1 MLGAIIG
8 DIVGSTREWH
18 NIKTEDFELVPKGS
32 RFTDDTV
39 MTLAVAEWLMT
50 DPEHQPGTLVACMQR
65 LGRKYPNAGYGK
77 MFSQWL
83 KSDNPQPYNSF
94 GNGSAMRVSPVGLYA
109 NSLEEAL
116 ELARITAS
124 VSHNHPEGIKGAQAI
139 AGCVFLK
146 THESWGECEK
156 IWHFI
161 TNKIGY
167 HLNFELDDIRNTYG
181 FDVTCQ
187 GSVPIA
193 IKSYLERSS
202 YPAEKALR
210 LAISMGGDSDTIGA
224 MTASIAGAEP
234 FYIIGGGFY
243 TELVNQCRAL
253 LPADLLDINDR
264 FEAFV
269 SRPLPQSYYIGG
281 KLFAGEY
288 PGDKYGDLVE
298 SKLKR
303 MHHFGVRH
311 FVDLTEEGEL
321 RPYRELLP
329 CDTTYLRFPVKDVD
343 VPNSVEAVHQL
354 IDEIEYMM
362 QQDGYTYIH
371 CWGGVGR
378 TGTIVACY
386 EARRM
391 EEPTLEK
398 ALTAMR
404 NKFSKMPKASHRKSP
419 EKQEQIDFVRR
430 FVESCKQRGEYLKLR
445 TKDRIRG
452 SLMAGAAGDALG
464 YTVEFMSRQSILAQ
478 YGTKGITKF
487 DLQSEGKALV
497 SDDTQMTLFT
507 ACGMLMGVT
516 RGYMRGIG
524 GQPEK
529 YVDGAYLDW
538 YYTQTDK
545 KKEMLTNDFHYT
557 WLRDLPELAHRRA
570 PGNTCLSACES
581 LYQSEEVQNNSKGCG
596 GIMRVAPMAL
606 LMAGYWGRG
615 GTFYNV
621 QQMDEAGGEVAAVT
635 HKHPLAFLPSAML
648 THLIYR
654 VIRMEE
660 AKIKTS
666 IADIALETI
675 DSICN
680 IYKGEYEEDK
690 RYLANLT
697 RMAVKLASN
706 DKSDAENIRLLGEGW
721 TGEEAWAIA
730 LYCVVR
736 HIDNIED
743 AIIAAVNHDGDS
755 DSTGAVCGNI
765 MGAIYGYEA
774 MKRKRLFCPQG
785 KELEQA
791 LELSNIILTIADD
804 LYTSCIISEYDPINT
819 PEKRQWYER
828 YCEMKPVGLKSE
840 MMYNRRYTPDRISDL
855 KENEIFVFG
864 CRRSGRHQEGAA
876 AYALNHFGAIYG
888 QSNGIQGRA
897 YAIATAGVDLT
908 EISESVNKFL
918 EYAKMHSNLHF
929 LVTPIGCGLGGWD
942 VEEIAP
948 LFREAI
954 SIENIILP
962 KDFVTYIT
970 AEGKRSYNLE
980 RFLTAHKYNY
990 ENALREITDGRKRT
1004 HWIWFIFPQLAVLG
1018 RSANA
1023 KYYGISGYNEAK
1035 AYLEHPIF
1043 GARLRE
1049 ITMALLQHRGE
1060 SAVDILGDIDA
1071 IKVRSCMTLF
1081 DAVSPDDIFQD
1092 VLDAFYDRTSDK
1104 KTLDYL

>member
-50 DPEHQPGTLVACMQR
+50 DPEHHSETLVACMQR

-77 MFSQWL
+77 LFSMWL
-83 KSDNPQPYNSF
+83 MSDHPQPYNSF

-109 NSLEEAL
+109 NSLEEVL
-116 ELARITAS
+116 KLARITAS
-124 VSHNHPEGIKGAQAI
+124 VTHNHPEGIKGAQAI

-146 THESWGECEK
+146 KKACWGGEEE
-156 IWHFI
+156 IRQYI
-161 TNKIGY
+161 TEKIGY
-167 HLNFELDDIRNTYG
+167 NLDFNLDDVRDAYG

-193 IKSYLERSS
+193 IKAYLERSG

-224 MTASIAGAEP
+224 MTASIAGADR
-234 FYIIGGGFY
+234 YCCGRGFHPN
-243 TELVNQCRAL
+243 VVSQCREL

-269 SRPLPQSYYIGG
+269 SRPLHQCYYVGG
-281 KLFAGEY
+281 TLFAGEY
-288 PGDKYGDLVE
+288 PGGKYVELAE

-321 RPYRELLP
+321 RPYRQLLP
-329 CDTTYLRFPVKDVD
+329 NDTTYLRFPIRDVD
-343 VPNSVEAVHQL
+343 VPKSVEAVHQL
-354 IDEIEYMM
+354 IDKMENLMK
-362 QQDGYTYIH
+362 QDGFTYIH

-386 EARRM
+386 EARQM

-404 NKFSKMPKASHRKSP
+404 SRFSNMPKASHRKSP
-419 EKQEQIDFVRR
+419 ETQEQIDFVRQ
-430 FVESCKQRGEYLKLR
+430 FVESCKQREEYMRLR

-452 SLMAGAAGDALG
+452 SMMAGAAGDALG
-464 YTVEFMSRQSILAQ
+464 YMVEFMSRRSIIAQ
-478 YGTKGITKF
+478 YGSKGITKF
-487 DLQSEGKALV
+487 DLTSDGKALV

-516 RGYMRGIG
+516 RGYMRGVG

-538 YYTQTDK
+538 YYTQTGRK
-545 KKEMLTNDFHYT
+545 KNMQTHDFHYT

-581 LYQSEEVQNNSKGCG
+581 LLQGKKVQNHSKGCG

-606 LMAGYWGRG
+606 LMAGYWSRYKS
-615 GTFYNV
+615 FYNV
-621 QQMDEAGGEVAAVT
+621 QQMDEAGAEVAAVT

-660 AKIKTS
+660 NEIKAN

-675 DSICN
+675 NVLDN

-690 RYLANLT
+690 RSLANLT
-697 RMAVKLASN
+697 RMAVKLATNS
-706 DKSDAENIRLLGEGW
+706 KSDAENIRMLGEGW
-721 TGEEAWAIA
+721 TGDEAWAIA

-736 HIDNIED
+736 HIGSIED

-774 MKRKRLFCPQG
+774 MKHKRLFCQQG
-785 KELEQA
+785 KELEKT
-791 LELSNIILTIADD
+791 LELSNIILTLADD
-804 LYTSCIISEYDPINT
+804 LYTSCIISEYAPIDT
-819 PEKRQWYER
+819 PEKRQWYDR
-828 YCEMKPVGLKSE
+828 YCEMKPIGLINIL
-840 MMYNRRYTPDRISDL
+840 MYDRAYTPERISEL

-864 CRRSGRHQEGAA
+864 SNLAGAHGGGAA
-876 AYALNHFGAIYG
+876 RLAYKRFGAVWGEGVGLYG
-888 QSNGIQGRA
+888 QT
-897 YAIATAGVDLT
+897 YAIPTMQGGVETIKPYVDAFIRFAKAHSRLT
-908 EISESVNKFL
+908 
-918 EYAKMHSNLHF
+918 F
-929 LVTPIGCGLGGWD
+929 LVTRIGCGIAGFRD
-942 VEEIAP
+942 EEIAP
-948 LFREAI
+948 LFTDAI
-954 SIENIILP
+954 NVENIILP
-962 KDFVTYIT
+962 KEFV
-970 AEGKRSYNLE
+970 
-980 RFLTAHKYNY
+980 
-990 ENALREITDGRKRT
+990 EN
-1004 HWIWFIFPQLAVLG
+1004 
-1018 RSANA
+1018 
-1023 KYYGISGYNEAK
+1023 
-1035 AYLEHPIF
+1035 
-1043 GARLRE
+1043 
-1049 ITMALLQHRGE
+1049 
-1060 SAVDILGDIDA
+1060 IL
-1071 IKVRSCMTLF
+1071 
-1081 DAVSPDDIFQD
+1081 
-1092 VLDAFYDRTSDK
+1092 
-1104 KTLDYL
+1104 